1 MWKRIFAQHEQTVEE
16 FQYRLLKNFFDYKY
30 QNNHKIMD
38 HVSAIET
45 LAAHLADICIPLS
58 EQYVITKIICTLPP
72 SLRPVRNANTTTADH
87 STPGGR
93 KLQSRV

>member
-58 EQYVITKIICTLPP
+58 EQYVITKIIWTLPP

-93 KLQSRV
+93 KLQ